1 MGKNSRFRI
10 ANLTTHITIIIGN
23 VKFNVSAEEKAKNIF
38 SKIDENSDG
47 RINEE
52 EFLRNCLKDEE
63 ICRMLVPNATN

>member
-1 MGKNSRFRI
+1 M
-10 ANLTTHITIIIGN
+10 TTHITIIIGN

-63 ICRMLVPNATN
+63 ICRMLVPNAKN